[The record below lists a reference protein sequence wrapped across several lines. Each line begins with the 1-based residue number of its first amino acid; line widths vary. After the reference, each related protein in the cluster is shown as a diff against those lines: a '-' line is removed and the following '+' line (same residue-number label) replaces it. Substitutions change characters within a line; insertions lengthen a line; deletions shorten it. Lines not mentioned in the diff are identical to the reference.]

1 MAKRVKLPAQGRAS
15 SDILAE
21 LRDMKGGDVDWK
33 GGRAPLYVFKATDE
47 VYEVG
52 RAAFM
57 EYFSENALGARRA
70 FPSVKRMEDEI
81 VEMALD
87 LFHAPDDA
95 QGFMSTGGT
104 ESIILAVQTCRDWSR
119 AKRGDAMHRGNIVGA
134 ETLHPAF
141 NKGAKLMDLEVRRAP
156 LGPDLRMD
164 VAAVESLIDDDT
176 IMIVGSAP
184 NFPFGIIDPI
194 VELGAVAERR
204 GVWLHVD
211 ACVGGYLAPF
221 VKMAGRKVPEF
232 DFAVPAVASLSAD
245 LHKFGFCPKPASTVF
260 YRDADKAKHHMFDA
274 DVWPNGR
281 FLTTTIVG
289 TRPAGGVAGS
299 WATMQFLGREG
310 YTRLATK
317 LMDFVDAY
325 QAGIRATDGLKIHGA
340 PDLSIVSFG
349 SDELDIFRVAELMG
363 EKGWLPGLTQKP
375 KGIHRMMSMFHEPV
389 LNDYLDDLR
398 AAVGVVRQAPAGEAG
413 VRATY

>member
-1 MAKRVKLPAQGRAS
+1 MAKRKTLPATGRSHA
-15 SDILAE
+15 DILAE
-21 LRDMKGGDVDWK
+21 LRDMKGADVDWK
-33 GGRAPLYVFKATDE
+33 NGRAPLYVFKATDD

-81 VEMALD
+81 VDIALD
-87 LFHAPDDA
+87 LFHAPDGA
-95 QGFMSTGGT
+95 QGFMTTGGT
-104 ESIILAVQTCRDWSR
+104 ESIVLAMQTCRDWSR
-119 AKRGDAMHRGNIVGA
+119 AKRGDAKHRGNVVGA

-156 LGPDLRMD
+156 VTGDLRMD
-164 VAAVESLIDDDT
+164 LAAVEALIDDDT

-184 NFPFGIIDPI
+184 NFPFGMIDPI
-194 VELGAVAERR
+194 RELGGIAERR

-221 VKMAGRKVPEF
+221 VKLSGRKLPDF
-232 DFAVPAVASLSAD
+232 DFVVPAVASLSAD

-260 YRDADKAKHHMFDA
+260 YRDADKAKHHAFDA

-281 FLTTTIVG
+281 FLTSTIVG
-289 TRPAGGVAGS
+289 TRPAGGVAGA
-299 WATMQFLGREG
+299 WATLQFLGTDG
-310 YTRLATK
+310 YTRVAAK

-325 QAGIRATDGLKIHGA
+325 QTAIRSTAGLKILGT

-349 SDELDIFRVAELMG
+349 SDEFDVFRVAELMN
-363 EKGWLPGLTQKP
+363 EKGWLAGLTQKP

-389 LNDYLDDLR
+389 LDEYLDDLR
-398 AAVGVVRQAPAGEAG
+398 AAIGVVRQAPPAEAAL
-413 VRATY
+413 RATY